1 MHPAKRRCESGSDE
15 QPDLKELI
23 EANISNAIQ
32 EIKTMV
38 TEEIKTMET
47 NVSNATQEIQT
58 MVNNQE
64 KNILER
70 IEKLE
75 KENGSKI
82 SPILKKVQKIDTQIN
97 AEIIAKKSLDKKFV
111 LNETFCD
118 ILTMREGDYRD
129 GKFYNHFGQYW
140 RIDVKRQDDYL
151 KIFLSIYKDGNV
163 EEWSADTFHS
173 FELSV
178 GQKYCEIKRMD
189 GEFGENNMHGISKFC
204 TWQQM
209 QDNWL
214 VDGKLF
220 VKAEVHIKKLAG
232 SVKPKLIDFGAF
244 TKFSDYVLEVGG
256 EKFHVLKQL
265 LAMKSPY
272 FEALFFG
279 NFTESTKSKT
289 ALQNVDPTDF
299 QNFLEVLHGEYK
311 AIDDF
316 TLEGI
321 MLLNDVY
328 DAKTVGER
336 CQEFLME
343 KSQLSLV
350 KKLKLVSKYRNEEL
364 KEQLISEIETLEEYR
379 NIVADGVD
387 DFSHDVTK
395 ALLKKSLTLQ

>member
-1 MHPAKRRCESGSDE
+1 MPPAKRRCENGSDD
-15 QPDLKELI
+15 QTDLRELI
-23 EANISNAIQ
+23 KTDISNATQ

-38 TEEIKTMET
+38 TEEIKKNITET
-47 NVSNATQEIQT
+47 KTI
-58 MVNNQE
+58 VNNQE

-75 KENGSKI
+75 KQVENGPKI
-82 SPILKKVQKIDTQIN
+82 SPILEKVQKMESRMEMESD
-97 AEIIAKKSLDKKFV
+97 AKKSLDKKFV

-118 ILTMREGDYRD
+118 VLSMEDGDCQY
-129 GKFYNHFGQYW
+129 GKCCEHFGQKW
-140 RIDVKRQDDYL
+140 KLIVKRLDNHLGVYL
-151 KIFLSIYKDGNV
+151 ALDKERNN
-163 EEWSADTFHS
+163 EEWSVDTFTS
-173 FELSV
+173 FEIS
-178 GQKYCEIKRMD
+178 GEQEYNEIIKQKGEICSGHMYGVAK
-189 GEFGENNMHGISKFC
+189 FWTWAYMHNRF
-204 TWQQM
+204 
-209 QDNWL
+209 L
-214 VDGKLF
+214 VDGKLS
-220 VKAEVHIKKLAG
+220 VKAEVNIKKLSGAI
-232 SVKPKLIDFGAF
+232 KPKLIDFDASA
-244 TKFSDYVLEVGG
+244 KFSDYVLEVGG

-265 LAMKSPY
+265 LAMRSPY
-272 FEALFFG
+272 FEALFYR
-279 NFTESTKSKT
+279 NFTESTKDATELK
-289 ALQNVDPTDF
+289 NVDPTDF

-364 KEQLISEIETLEEYR
+364 KEKLISEIKTLEEYK